1 MKGKSLQYL
10 PVISKL
16 KYDKK
21 LYFNFSDR
29 VSHGASTGDKT
40 MPSTGDLMDTFVVD
54 EKLDC
59 TWESGSSS
67 SGCGSHFEFP
77 CPQDMLGD
85 IGVEPGTVDWG
96 SGIDDI
102 MIRI

>member
-1 MKGKSLQYL
+1 
-10 PVISKL
+10 
-16 KYDKK
+16 
-21 LYFNFSDR
+21 
-29 VSHGASTGDKT
+29 

-102 MIRI
+102 MIRIQNLDESRFKVQQLKRACQSTGTD

>member
-1 MKGKSLQYL
+1 MNYPYENQNIFSIQSSL
-10 PVISKL
+10 I
-16 KYDKK
+16 
-21 LYFNFSDR
+21 FSDR
-29 VSHGASTGDKT
+29 HGASAGDKT

-77 CPQDMLGD
+77 CTQDMLGD
-85 IGVEPGTVDWG
+85 IGVEPGSVDWG
-96 SGIDDI
+96 SVDDI

>member
-1 MKGKSLQYL
+1 MSQ
-10 PVISKL
+10 
-16 KYDKK
+16 
-21 LYFNFSDR
+21 
-29 VSHGASTGDKT
+29 GATTGDKT

-77 CPQDMLGD
+77 CTQDMLGD
-85 IGVEPGTVDWG
+85 IGVEPGSVDWG
-96 SGIDDI
+96 SVDDI

>member
-1 MKGKSLQYL
+1 MVYTKNLL
-10 PVISKL
+10 
-16 KYDKK
+16 
-21 LYFNFSDR
+21 FSFKIDR
-29 VSHGASTGDKT
+29 VSHGASAGDKT
-40 MPSTGDLMDTFVVD
+40 MPSTSDLMDTFVVD

-77 CPQDMLGD
+77 CTQDMLGD
-85 IGVEPGTVDWG
+85 IGVKPGSVDW
-96 SGIDDI
+96 SSVDDI

>member
-1 MKGKSLQYL
+1 MDFVNMKR
-10 PVISKL
+10 KL
-16 KYDKK
+16 LNCNY
-21 LYFNFSDR
+21 FSDR
-29 VSHGASTGDKT
+29 VSHAASAGDKT

-59 TWESGSSS
+59 TWESGSIS